1 MARKKSATARR
12 REGMMGG
19 TPTRAL
25 VMPLALSPDQH
36 AMYSQLADL
45 YNRVWG
51 SAVSWYDANRTVNAV
66 AAHKALYAGLR
77 GRFPQ
82 LPSQFVCNALRDAAG
97 AVRSWNSN
105 HPRRRWS
112 LRASRKRPTVRFDLR
127 TMGLR
132 GNLLTLSSMHGRK
145 RQRFLLP
152 PIPAWFDERYPERR
166 LQAAAL
172 VLDPND
178 LVTRLTLTFR
188 IPKAEPVEGRVLGV
202 DLGMHAL
209 YKDSEGGEYR
219 YPRVQRVRRRY
230 AYDRRTLQEKGT
242 RSAHRRLKAMGRREE
257 RFIRDVDHCA
267 AKRLADTPGIGVMA
281 FEDLARIR
289 RLARKGTRTGRRR
302 RNMLN
307 QWPFSQ
313 LQEFTA
319 YKAAAK
325 GIRVVM
331 VDPAYTSQR
340 CNRCGYVD
348 KGNRDRARFDCLN
361 CGHSDDADHNA
372 ALNIRDRA
380 IQSLG
385 QTQRP
390 GCGQPPMMDG
400 APTMASLGGESR
412 ESRPRP
418 SRDARRRGS

>member
-12 REGMMGG
+12 REGMADN

-25 VMPLALSPDQH
+25 VLPLALSPDQH
-36 AMYSQLADL
+36 AMYSRLADL

-51 SAVSWYDANRTVNAV
+51 SAVSWYDANHSVNA
-66 AAHKALYAGLR
+66 AAAQKALYYSLR
-77 GRFPQ
+77 ARFPQ
-82 LPSQFVCNALRDAAG
+82 LPAQFVCNALRDAAG

-132 GNLLTLSSMHGRK
+132 GNLLTLSSMHGLK

-152 PIPAWFDERYPERR
+152 SIPAWFDERYPERR
-166 LQAAAL
+166 LQAVTL

-242 RSAHRRLKAMGRREE
+242 RSAHRRLKAMRHREE
-257 RFIRDVDHCA
+257 RFIRDVNHRA
-267 AKRLADTPGIGVMA
+267 SKRLANTPNVSVIA
-281 FEDLARIR
+281 FEDLAYIR
-289 RLARKGTRTGRRR
+289 RQARKGTKTGRRR

-307 QWPFSQ
+307 QWPFAQ

-319 YKAAAK
+319 YKAARN
-325 GIRVVM
+325 GVRTMM
-331 VDPAYTSQR
+331 VNPAYTSQK

-348 KGNRDRARFDCLN
+348 ARNRDHARFDCLR
-361 CGHSDDADHNA
+361 CGHNDNADHNA

-380 IQSLG
+380 IQNLG
-385 QTQRP
+385 
-390 GCGQPPMMDG
+390 
-400 APTMASLGGESR
+400 
-412 ESRPRP
+412 
-418 SRDARRRGS
+418 

>member
-1 MARKKSATARR
+1 MS
-12 REGMMGG
+12 G

-36 AMYSQLADL
+36 AMYSRLADL

-66 AAHKALYAGLR
+66 GAHKALYAGLR

-105 HPRRRWS
+105 HPKRRWS
-112 LRASRKRPTVRFDLR
+112 LRASRRKPTIRFDLR

-132 GNLLTLSSMHGRK
+132 GNLLTLSSTHGQK

-152 PIPAWFDERYPERR
+152 PIPAWFDERYPGRR
-166 LQAAAL
+166 LQTVMLA
-172 VLDPND
+172 LDPTNP
-178 LVTRLTLTFR
+178 TARLTLTFR

-202 DLGMHAL
+202 DLGLHAL

-219 YPRVQRVRRRY
+219 YPQVQRVRRRY

-242 RSAHRRLKAMGRREE
+242 RSAHRRLKAIGKREE

-281 FEDLARIR
+281 FEDLTWIR
-289 RLARKGTRTGRRR
+289 RLARKGTRTGRKR

-348 KGNRDRARFDCLN
+348 KGNRDRARFDCLR

-385 QTQRP
+385 QTQ
-390 GCGQPPMMDG
+390 GQG
-400 APTMASLGGESR
+400 AVNHP
-412 ESRPRP
+412 
-418 SRDARRRGS
+418 

>member
-12 REGMMGG
+12 REGMADN

-25 VMPLALSPDQH
+25 VLPLALSPDQH
-36 AMYSQLADL
+36 AMYSRLADL

-51 SAVSWYDANRTVNAV
+51 SAVSWYDANHSVNA
-66 AAHKALYAGLR
+66 AAAQKALYYSLR
-77 GRFPQ
+77 ARFPQ
-82 LPSQFVCNALRDAAG
+82 LPAQFVCNALRDAAG

-132 GNLLTLSSMHGRK
+132 GNLLTLSSMHGLK

-152 PIPAWFDERYPERR
+152 SIPAWFDERYPERR
-166 LQAAAL
+166 LQAVTL

-242 RSAHRRLKAMGRREE
+242 RSAHRRLKAMRHREE
-257 RFIRDVDHCA
+257 RFIRDVNHRA
-267 AKRLADTPGIGVMA
+267 SKRLANTPNVSVIA
-281 FEDLARIR
+281 FEDLAYIR
-289 RLARKGTRTGRRR
+289 RQARKGAKTGRRR

-307 QWPFSQ
+307 QWPFAQ

-319 YKAAAK
+319 YKAARN
-325 GIRVVM
+325 GVRTMM
-331 VDPAYTSQR
+331 VNPAYTSQK

-348 KGNRDRARFDCLN
+348 ARNRDHARFDCLR
-361 CGHSDDADHNA
+361 CGHNDNADHNA

-380 IQSLG
+380 IQNLG
-385 QTQRP
+385 
-390 GCGQPPMMDG
+390 
-400 APTMASLGGESR
+400 
-412 ESRPRP
+412 
-418 SRDARRRGS
+418 

>member
-1 MARKKSATARR
+1 
-12 REGMMGG
+12 MGG

-36 AMYSQLADL
+36 AMYSRLADL

-51 SAVSWYDANRTVNAV
+51 SAVSWCDANHSVNAV
-66 AAHKALYAGLR
+66 AAQKALYYSLR
-77 GRFPQ
+77 ARFPQ
-82 LPSQFVCNALRDAAG
+82 LPAQFVCNALRDAAG

-105 HPRRRWS
+105 HPKRRWS
-112 LRASRKRPTVRFDLR
+112 LRASRRKPTVRFDLR
-127 TMGLR
+127 TMSLR
-132 GNLLTLSSMHGRK
+132 GNLLTLSSMHGQK

-152 PIPAWFDERYPERR
+152 SIPAWFDERYPERR
-166 LQAAAL
+166 LQAVTL
-172 VLDPND
+172 VLDPNG
-178 LVTRLTLTFR
+178 LMARLTLTFR

-242 RSAHRRLKAMGRREE
+242 RSAHRRLKAMSGREE

-289 RLARKGTRTGRRR
+289 RLARKGTRAGRRR

-325 GIRVVM
+325 GIQVVM

-348 KGNRDRARFDCLN
+348 KRNRDRARFDCLR

-385 QTQRP
+385 QTQ
-390 GCGQPPMMDG
+390 GQG
-400 APTMASLGGESR
+400 AVNHP
-412 ESRPRP
+412 
-418 SRDARRRGS
+418 

>member
-12 REGMMGG
+12 REDMVGD
-19 TPTRAL
+19 TPTRTL

-36 AMYSQLADL
+36 AMYSRLADL

-51 SAVSWYDANRTVNAV
+51 SAVSWYDANHTVSAV

-77 GRFPQ
+77 DRFPQ

-105 HPRRRWS
+105 HPKRGWS
-112 LRASRKRPTVRFDLR
+112 LRASRRKPTVRVDLR
-127 TMGLR
+127 TMSLR
-132 GNLLTLSSMHGRK
+132 GNLLTLSSMHGQK

-152 PIPAWFDERYPERR
+152 SIPAWFDERYPERR
-166 LQAAAL
+166 LQAVTL
-172 VLDPND
+172 VLDSNG
-178 LVTRLTLTFR
+178 LMARLTLTFR

-242 RSAHRRLKAMGRREE
+242 RSAHRRLKAMSGREE

-267 AKRLADTPGIGVMA
+267 AKRLAGTPGIGVMA
-281 FEDLARIR
+281 FEDLAYIR
-289 RLARKGTRTGRRR
+289 RQARKGTKTGRRR

-313 LQEFTA
+313 LQEFAA

-325 GIRVVM
+325 GIQVVM

-348 KGNRDRARFDCLN
+348 KRNRDRARFDCLR

-385 QTQRP
+385 QTQ
-390 GCGQPPMMDG
+390 GQG
-400 APTMASLGGESR
+400 AVNHP
-412 ESRPRP
+412 
-418 SRDARRRGS
+418 

>member
-1 MARKKSATARR
+1 MAGKKSATARR
-12 REGMMGG
+12 REGMADN

-25 VMPLALSPDQH
+25 VLPLALSPDQH
-36 AMYSQLADL
+36 AMYSRLADL

-51 SAVSWYDANRTVNAV
+51 SAVSWYDSNHTVNAV
-66 AAHKALYAGLR
+66 AAHKALYADLR

-105 HPRRRWS
+105 HPKRGWS
-112 LRASRKRPTVRFDLR
+112 LRASRKRPTISFDLR

-132 GNLLTLSSMHGRK
+132 GNLLTLNSMHGLK

-166 LQAAAL
+166 LQTVTL
-172 VLDPND
+172 VLGPTD
-178 LVTRLTLTFR
+178 LVARLTLTFR
-188 IPKAEPVEGRVLGV
+188 IPKVEPAKGKVLGV

-219 YPRVQRVRRRY
+219 YPRVQRVKRRY

-242 RSAHRRLKAMGRREE
+242 RSAHRRLKTMSGREE

-267 AKRLADTPGIGVMA
+267 AKRLADTPGIGVIA
-281 FEDLARIR
+281 FEDLSRIR
-289 RLARKGTRTGRRR
+289 RLARKGTRTGRKR

-307 QWPFSQ
+307 QWSFSQ

-325 GIRVVM
+325 GIKVVM
-331 VDPAYTSQR
+331 VNPAYTSQR
-340 CNRCGYVD
+340 CNACGYVD
-348 KGNRDRARFDCLN
+348 KGNRDRARFDCLR

-380 IQSLG
+380 LQSLG
-385 QTQRP
+385 QTQD
-390 GCGQPPMMDG
+390 QG
-400 APTMASLGGESR
+400 AV
-412 ESRPRP
+412 
-418 SRDARRRGS
+418 

>member
-1 MARKKSATARR
+1 MADN
-12 REGMMGG
+12 

-25 VMPLALSPDQH
+25 VLLLALSPDQH
-36 AMYSQLADL
+36 AMYSRLTDL

-51 SAVSWYDANRTVNAV
+51 SAVSWYDANHTVNAV
-66 AAHKALYAGLR
+66 GAHKALYAGLR
-77 GRFPQ
+77 DRFPQ
-82 LPSQFVCNALRDAAG
+82 LPSQFICNALRDAAG

-105 HPRRRWS
+105 HPKRRWS
-112 LRASRKRPTVRFDLR
+112 LRASRRKPTVRFDLR

-132 GNLLTLSSMHGRK
+132 GNLLTLSSMHGLK
-145 RQRFLLP
+145 RQKFLLP
-152 PIPAWFDERYPERR
+152 SIPAWFDERYPGRR
-166 LQAAAL
+166 LQTAAL
-172 VLDPND
+172 VLDPNG
-178 LVTRLTLTFR
+178 LVARLTLTFR

-202 DLGMHAL
+202 DLGLHAL

-219 YPRVQRVRRRY
+219 YPQVQRVRRRY

-242 RSAHRRLKAMGRREE
+242 RSAHRRLKAIGRREE
-257 RFIRDVDHCA
+257 RFIRDVDHRA

-281 FEDLARIR
+281 FEDLSRIR
-289 RLARKGTRTGRRR
+289 RLARKGTRTGRKR

-340 CNRCGYVD
+340 CNVCGYVD
-348 KGNRDRARFDCLN
+348 KGNRDHARFDCLN

-385 QTQRP
+385 QTQ
-390 GCGQPPMMDG
+390 GQG
-400 APTMASLGGESR
+400 AVNHP
-412 ESRPRP
+412 
-418 SRDARRRGS
+418 

>member
-12 REGMMGG
+12 REGMADN

-25 VMPLALSPDQH
+25 VLPLALSPDQH

-51 SAVSWYDANRTVNAV
+51 SAVSWYDANHTVNAV

-105 HPRRRWS
+105 HPKRRWS
-112 LRASRKRPTVRFDLR
+112 LRASRRKPTVRFDLR
-127 TMGLR
+127 TMCLR
-132 GNLLTLSSMHGRK
+132 GNLLTLSSMHGQK

-152 PIPAWFDERYPERR
+152 PIPAWFDERYPGRR
-166 LQAAAL
+166 LQTAAL

-202 DLGMHAL
+202 DLGLHAL

-242 RSAHRRLKAMGRREE
+242 RSAHRRLKAIGRREE
-257 RFIRDVDHCA
+257 RFIRDVDHRA

-289 RLARKGTRTGRRR
+289 RLARKGTRTGRER

-348 KGNRDRARFDCLN
+348 KGNRDRARFDCLR

-380 IQSLG
+380 IQTLG
-385 QTQRP
+385 
-390 GCGQPPMMDG
+390 
-400 APTMASLGGESR
+400 
-412 ESRPRP
+412 
-418 SRDARRRGS
+418 

>member
-12 REGMMGG
+12 REGMADNM
-19 TPTRAL
+19 PTRAL
-25 VMPLALSPDQH
+25 VLPLALSPDQH
-36 AMYSQLADL
+36 AMYSRLADL

-51 SAVSWYDANRTVNAV
+51 SAVSWCDVNHTVNAV
-66 AAHKALYAGLR
+66 TAHKALYAGLR

-105 HPRRRWS
+105 HPKRKWS
-112 LRASRKRPTVRFDLR
+112 LRASRKRPTIRFDAS

-132 GNLLTLSSMHGRK
+132 GNLLTLSSMHGQK

-152 PIPAWFDERYPERR
+152 PLPAWFDERYPERR
-166 LQAAAL
+166 LRTATL
-172 VLDPND
+172 VLDPNG
-178 LVTRLTLTFR
+178 LMARLTLTFR
-188 IPKAEPVEGRVLGV
+188 TPKAEPVEGRVLGV
-202 DLGMHAL
+202 DLGLHAL
-209 YKDSEGGEYR
+209 YKDSEGGECR

-242 RSAHRRLKAMGRREE
+242 RSAHRRLKAIGKREE

-281 FEDLARIR
+281 FEDLSRIR

-325 GIRVVM
+325 GIQVVM

-348 KGNRDRARFDCLN
+348 KGNRDRARFDCLR

-380 IQSLG
+380 IQTLG
-385 QTQRP
+385 
-390 GCGQPPMMDG
+390 
-400 APTMASLGGESR
+400 
-412 ESRPRP
+412 
-418 SRDARRRGS
+418 

>member
-1 MARKKSATARR
+1 MASFPESCVPSPRRIERNMTRRKSATARR
-12 REGMMGG
+12 REGMADNM
-19 TPTRAL
+19 PTRAL
-25 VMPLALSPDQH
+25 VLPLALSPDQH
-36 AMYSQLADL
+36 AMYARLADL

-66 AAHKALYAGLR
+66 GAHKALYAGLR
-77 GRFPQ
+77 DRFPQ

-105 HPRRRWS
+105 HPKRGWS
-112 LRASRKRPTVRFDLR
+112 LRASRRKPTVRFDLR

-132 GNLLTLSSMHGRK
+132 GNLLTLSSMHGLK

-152 PIPAWFDERYPERR
+152 SIPAWFDERYPERR
-166 LQAAAL
+166 LQAVTL
-172 VLDPND
+172 VLDPNG
-178 LVTRLTLTFR
+178 LMARLTLTFR

-202 DLGMHAL
+202 DLGMHVL
-209 YKDSEGGEYR
+209 YRDSGGGEYR

-242 RSAHRRLKAMGRREE
+242 RSARRRLKAMSGREE
-257 RFIRDVDHCA
+257 RFIRDVDHRA
-267 AKRLADTPGIGVMA
+267 AKRLADTPGIGVIA
-281 FEDLARIR
+281 FEDLTRIR
-289 RLARKGTRTGRRR
+289 RLARKGTKTSRRR
-302 RNMLN
+302 RSMLN

-325 GIRVVM
+325 GIQVVM
-331 VDPAYTSQR
+331 VDPAYTSQQ

-348 KGNRDRARFDCLN
+348 KRNRDRARFDCLR

-385 QTQRP
+385 QTQ
-390 GCGQPPMMDG
+390 GQG
-400 APTMASLGGESR
+400 AVNHP
-412 ESRPRP
+412 
-418 SRDARRRGS
+418 

>member
-12 REGMMGG
+12 REGMADN

-25 VMPLALSPDQH
+25 VLPLALSPDQH
-36 AMYSQLADL
+36 AMYSRLADL

-51 SAVSWYDANRTVNAV
+51 SAVSWCDANRTVNAV

-105 HPRRRWS
+105 HPKRKWS
-112 LRASRKRPTVRFDLR
+112 LRASRRKPTVRFDLR

-132 GNLLTLSSMHGRK
+132 GNLLTLSSMRGLK

-152 PIPAWFDERYPERR
+152 PIPAWFDERYPGRR
-166 LQAAAL
+166 LQTAAL
-172 VLDPND
+172 VLDPNS
-178 LVTRLTLTFR
+178 LEARLTLTFR
-188 IPKAEPVEGRVLGV
+188 TPKAEPVEGRVLGV
-202 DLGMHAL
+202 DLGLHAL

-219 YPRVQRVRRRY
+219 YPQVQRVRRRY

-242 RSAHRRLKAMGRREE
+242 RSAHRRLKAMSGREE

-267 AKRLADTPGIGVMA
+267 AKRLADTSGIGVIA
-281 FEDLARIR
+281 FEDLSQIR
-289 RLARKGTRTGRRR
+289 RLARKGTKTGRRR

-331 VDPAYTSQR
+331 VDPAYTSQQ

-348 KGNRDRARFDCLN
+348 KRNRDRARFDCLR

-380 IQSLG
+380 IQTLG
-385 QTQRP
+385 
-390 GCGQPPMMDG
+390 
-400 APTMASLGGESR
+400 
-412 ESRPRP
+412 
-418 SRDARRRGS
+418 

>member
-1 MARKKSATARR
+1 MS
-12 REGMMGG
+12 
-19 TPTRAL
+19 
-25 VMPLALSPDQH
+25 
-36 AMYSQLADL
+36 
-45 YNRVWG
+45 
-51 SAVSWYDANRTVNAV
+51 
-66 AAHKALYAGLR
+66 
-77 GRFPQ
+77 
-82 LPSQFVCNALRDAAG
+82 
-97 AVRSWNSN
+97 
-105 HPRRRWS
+105 
-112 LRASRKRPTVRFDLR
+112 
-127 TMGLR
+127 LR
-132 GNLLTLSSMHGRK
+132 GNLLTLSSMHGLK

-152 PIPAWFDERYPERR
+152 GMPEWFASRYPERR
-166 LQAAAL
+166 LQAVTL
-172 VLDPND
+172 VLDPTNP
-178 LVTRLTLTFR
+178 TARSTLTFR

-230 AYDRRTLQEKGT
+230 AYDRRALQEKGT
-242 RSAHRRLKAMGRREE
+242 RSAHRRLKAMKRREE

-307 QWPFSQ
+307 QWPFSR

-325 GIRVVM
+325 GIQVVM

-348 KGNRDRARFDCLN
+348 KGNRDRARFDCLR

-380 IQSLG
+380 IQTLG
-385 QTQRP
+385 
-390 GCGQPPMMDG
+390 
-400 APTMASLGGESR
+400 
-412 ESRPRP
+412 
-418 SRDARRRGS
+418 

>member
-1 MARKKSATARR
+1 
-12 REGMMGG
+12 MGG

-36 AMYSQLADL
+36 AMYSRLADL

-51 SAVSWYDANRTVNAV
+51 STVSWCDANHSVNAV
-66 AAHKALYAGLR
+66 AAQKALYYSLR
-77 GRFPQ
+77 ARFPQ
-82 LPSQFVCNALRDAAG
+82 LPAQFVCNALRDAAG

-105 HPRRRWS
+105 HPKRRWS
-112 LRASRKRPTVRFDLR
+112 LRASRRKPTVRFDLR

-132 GNLLTLSSMHGRK
+132 GNLLTLSSMHRQK

-152 PIPAWFDERYPERR
+152 SIPAWFDERYPGRR
-166 LQAAAL
+166 LQTAAL
-172 VLDPND
+172 VLDPNS
-178 LVTRLTLTFR
+178 LEARLTLTFR
-188 IPKAEPVEGRVLGV
+188 IPKAEPVEGKVLGV
-202 DLGMHAL
+202 DLGLHAL

-242 RSAHRRLKAMGRREE
+242 RSAHRRLKAIGRREE
-257 RFIRDVDHCA
+257 RFIRDVDHRA

-281 FEDLARIR
+281 FEDLTRIR
-289 RLARKGTRTGRRR
+289 RLARKGTRTGRKR

-325 GIRVVM
+325 GIQVVT
-331 VDPAYTSQR
+331 VDPVYTSQR

-385 QTQRP
+385 QTQ
-390 GCGQPPMMDG
+390 GQG
-400 APTMASLGGESR
+400 AVNHP
-412 ESRPRP
+412 
-418 SRDARRRGS
+418 

>member
-12 REGMMGG
+12 REGMADN

-25 VMPLALSPDQH
+25 VLPLALSPDQH
-36 AMYSQLADL
+36 AMYSRLADL

-51 SAVSWYDANRTVNAV
+51 SAVSWYDANHTVNAV
-66 AAHKALYAGLR
+66 GAHKALYAGLR
-77 GRFPQ
+77 DRFPQ

-105 HPRRRWS
+105 HPKRGWS
-112 LRASRKRPTVRFDLR
+112 LRASRRKPTVRFDLR
-127 TMGLR
+127 TMSLR
-132 GNLLTLSSMHGRK
+132 GNLLTLSSMHGQK

-152 PIPAWFDERYPERR
+152 SIPAWFDERYPERR
-166 LQAAAL
+166 LQAVTL
-172 VLDPND
+172 VLDSNG
-178 LVTRLTLTFR
+178 LMARLTLTFR

-230 AYDRRTLQEKGT
+230 AHNRRTLQEKGT
-242 RSAHRRLKAMGRREE
+242 RSAHRRLKAMSGREE

-281 FEDLARIR
+281 FEDLTRIR
-289 RLARKGTRTGRRR
+289 RLARKGTRTGRHR

-325 GIRVVM
+325 GIQVVM
-331 VDPAYTSQR
+331 VDPAYTSQW

-348 KGNRDRARFDCLN
+348 KGNRDHARFDCLR

-385 QTQRP
+385 QTQ
-390 GCGQPPMMDG
+390 GQG
-400 APTMASLGGESR
+400 AVNHP
-412 ESRPRP
+412 
-418 SRDARRRGS
+418 

>member
-1 MARKKSATARR
+1 MAGKKSATARR
-12 REGMMGG
+12 REGMADN

-25 VMPLALSPDQH
+25 VLPLALSPDQH
-36 AMYSQLADL
+36 AMYSRLADL

-66 AAHKALYAGLR
+66 GAHKALYAGLR

-105 HPRRRWS
+105 HPRRGWS
-112 LRASRKRPTVRFDLR
+112 LRASRKRPTVSFDLR

-132 GNLLTLSSMHGRK
+132 GNLLTLNSMHGLK

-166 LQAAAL
+166 LQTVTL
-172 VLDPND
+172 VLGPTD
-178 LVTRLTLTFR
+178 LVARLTLTFR
-188 IPKAEPVEGRVLGV
+188 IPKVEPAKGKVLGV

-219 YPRVQRVRRRY
+219 YPRVQRVKRRY

-242 RSAHRRLKAMGRREE
+242 RSAHRRLKTMSGREE

-267 AKRLADTPGIGVMA
+267 AKRLADTPGIGVIA
-281 FEDLARIR
+281 FEDLSRIR
-289 RLARKGTRTGRRR
+289 RLARKGTRTGRKR

-307 QWPFSQ
+307 QWSFSQ

-325 GIRVVM
+325 GIKVVM
-331 VDPAYTSQR
+331 VNPAYTSQR
-340 CNRCGYVD
+340 CNACGYVD
-348 KGNRDRARFDCLN
+348 KGNRDRARFDCLR

-380 IQSLG
+380 LQSLG
-385 QTQRP
+385 QTQD
-390 GCGQPPMMDG
+390 QG
-400 APTMASLGGESR
+400 AV
-412 ESRPRP
+412 
-418 SRDARRRGS
+418 

>member
-12 REGMMGG
+12 REGMADN

-25 VMPLALSPDQH
+25 VLPLALSPDQH

-51 SAVSWYDANRTVNAV
+51 SAVSWYDANHTVNAV

-105 HPRRRWS
+105 HPKRRWS
-112 LRASRKRPTVRFDLR
+112 LRASRRKPTVRFDLR
-127 TMGLR
+127 IMCLR
-132 GNLLTLSSMHGRK
+132 GNLLTLSSMHGQK

-152 PIPAWFDERYPERR
+152 PIPAWFDERYPGRR
-166 LQAAAL
+166 LQTAAL

-202 DLGMHAL
+202 DLGLHAL

-242 RSAHRRLKAMGRREE
+242 RSAHRRLKAIGRREE
-257 RFIRDVDHCA
+257 RFIRDVDHRA

-289 RLARKGTRTGRRR
+289 RLARKGTRTGRER

-348 KGNRDRARFDCLN
+348 KGNRDRARFDCLR

-380 IQSLG
+380 IQTLG
-385 QTQRP
+385 
-390 GCGQPPMMDG
+390 
-400 APTMASLGGESR
+400 
-412 ESRPRP
+412 
-418 SRDARRRGS
+418 

>member
-19 TPTRAL
+19 TPTRVL

-66 AAHKALYAGLR
+66 AAHKALYASLR

-105 HPRRRWS
+105 HPKRRWS
-112 LRASRKRPTVRFDLR
+112 LRASRRKPTVRFDLR

-132 GNLLTLSSMHGRK
+132 GNLLTLSSMHGLK

-152 PIPAWFDERYPERR
+152 GMPEWFASRYPERR
-166 LQAAAL
+166 LQTVTL

-178 LVTRLTLTFR
+178 LVARLTLTFR

-219 YPRVQRVRRRY
+219 YPQVQRVRRRY

-242 RSAHRRLKAMGRREE
+242 RSAHRRLKAIGKREE

-281 FEDLARIR
+281 FEDLTRIR

-313 LQEFTA
+313 LQEFAA

-325 GIRVVM
+325 GIQVVM

-385 QTQRP
+385 QTQ
-390 GCGQPPMMDG
+390 GQG
-400 APTMASLGGESR
+400 AVNHP
-412 ESRPRP
+412 
-418 SRDARRRGS
+418 

>member
-1 MARKKSATARR
+1 
-12 REGMMGG
+12 MGG

-36 AMYSQLADL
+36 AMHSRLADP

-51 SAVSWYDANRTVNAV
+51 SAVSWYDANHTVNAV
-66 AAHKALYAGLR
+66 GAHKALYAGLR
-77 GRFPQ
+77 GRFSQ
-82 LPSQFVCNALRDAAG
+82 LPSQFVRNALRDAAG

-105 HPRRRWS
+105 HPKRRWS
-112 LRASRKRPTVRFDLR
+112 LRASGKRPTIRFDLR

-132 GNLLTLSSMHGRK
+132 GNLLTLSSMHGQK
-145 RQRFLLP
+145 RQRFLSP
-152 PIPAWFDERYPERR
+152 PIPAWFDERHPERR
-166 LQAAAL
+166 LQAVTL

-178 LVTRLTLTFR
+178 LVTRLTPTFR

-219 YPRVQRVRRRY
+219 YPQVQRVRRRY

-242 RSAHRRLKAMGRREE
+242 RSAHRRLKAIGGREE

-281 FEDLARIR
+281 FEDLTRIR
-289 RLARKGTRTGRRR
+289 RLARKGARTGRRR

-348 KGNRDRARFDCLN
+348 KGNRDRARFDCLR

-385 QTQRP
+385 QTQ
-390 GCGQPPMMDG
+390 GQG
-400 APTMASLGGESR
+400 AVNHP
-412 ESRPRP
+412 
-418 SRDARRRGS
+418 

>member
-1 MARKKSATARR
+1 MTSFPESCVPSPRRIEQNMARKKSATARR
-12 REGMMGG
+12 REGMAGG
-19 TPTRAL
+19 TPVRAL
-25 VMPLALSPDQH
+25 VMPLALSFDQH
-36 AMYSQLADL
+36 AMYMEAAKL
-45 YNRVWG
+45 YNRMW
-51 SAVSWYDANRTVNAV
+51 SSIVSWYDAHHTVNAI
-66 AAHKALYAGLR
+66 AAHKALYYSLR
-77 GRFPQ
+77 AKYSQ
-82 LPSQFVCNALRDAAG
+82 LPAQFVCNALRDAAG
-97 AVRSWNSN
+97 AVRSWNSS
-105 HPRRRWS
+105 HPKRKWS
-112 LRASRKRPTVRFDLR
+112 LRASRRKPTIRFDAS
-127 TMGLR
+127 TMSLR
-132 GNLLTLSSMHGRK
+132 GNLLTLSSMHGLR

-152 PIPAWFDERYPERR
+152 GIPEWFASRYPERR
-166 LQAAAL
+166 LQTVTL
-172 VLDPND
+172 VLGSTD
-178 LVTRLTLTFR
+178 LVARLTLTFR
-188 IPKAEPVEGRVLGV
+188 IPKVEPAKGKVLGV

-219 YPRVQRVRRRY
+219 YPRVQRVRRRH

-242 RSAHRRLKAMGRREE
+242 RSAHRRLKAMKRREE
-257 RFIRDVDHCA
+257 RFIRDVDHRA
-267 AKRLADTPGIGVMA
+267 AKRLADTPGIGVIA

-289 RLARKGTRTGRRR
+289 RLARKGTRTSKHR

-348 KGNRDRARFDCLN
+348 KRNRDRARFDCLR

-380 IQSLG
+380 LQSLG
-385 QTQRP
+385 QTQ
-390 GCGQPPMMDG
+390 GQG
-400 APTMASLGGESR
+400 AVSHP
-412 ESRPRP
+412 
-418 SRDARRRGS
+418 

>member
-12 REGMMGG
+12 REGMADN

-25 VMPLALSPDQH
+25 VVPLALSPDQH
-36 AMYSQLADL
+36 AMYSRLADL

-51 SAVSWYDANRTVNAV
+51 SAVSWYDANHTVSAV

-77 GRFPQ
+77 DRFPQ

-105 HPRRRWS
+105 HPKRGWS
-112 LRASRKRPTVRFDLR
+112 LRASRRKPTVRFDLR
-127 TMGLR
+127 TMSLR
-132 GNLLTLSSMHGRK
+132 GNLLTLSSMHGQK

-152 PIPAWFDERYPERR
+152 SIPAWFDERYPERR
-166 LQAAAL
+166 LQAVTL
-172 VLDPND
+172 VLDSNG
-178 LVTRLTLTFR
+178 LMARLTLTFR

-209 YKDSEGGEYR
+209 YRDSEGGEYR

-242 RSAHRRLKAMGRREE
+242 RSAHRRLKAMSGREE

-267 AKRLADTPGIGVMA
+267 AKRLADTPGIGVIA

-325 GIRVVM
+325 GIQVVM

-340 CNRCGYVD
+340 CNACGYVD
-348 KGNRDRARFDCLN
+348 KRNRDRARFDCLR

-372 ALNIRDRA
+372 ALNIRDRTL
-380 IQSLG
+380 QSLG
-385 QTQRP
+385 
-390 GCGQPPMMDG
+390 
-400 APTMASLGGESR
+400 
-412 ESRPRP
+412 
-418 SRDARRRGS
+418 

>member
-1 MARKKSATARR
+1 MA
-12 REGMMGG
+12 GG
-19 TPTRAL
+19 TPVRAL
-25 VMPLALSPDQH
+25 VMPLALSSDQH
-36 AMYSQLADL
+36 AMYMEAAKL
-45 YNRVWG
+45 YNRMWG
-51 SAVSWYDANRTVNAV
+51 SIVSWYDAHHTVNAI
-66 AAHKALYAGLR
+66 AAHKALYYNLR
-77 GRFPQ
+77 AKYPQ
-82 LPSQFVCNALRDAAG
+82 LPAQFVCNALRDAAG
-97 AVRSWNSN
+97 AVRSWNSS
-105 HPRRRWS
+105 HPRRKWS
-112 LRASRKRPTVRFDLR
+112 LRASRRKPTIRFDAS
-127 TMGLR
+127 TMSLR

-145 RQRFLLP
+145 RQRFLLSP
-152 PIPAWFDERYPERR
+152 TPAWFDERYPERR
-166 LQAAAL
+166 LQTAAL
-172 VLDPND
+172 VLDPDD
-178 LVTRLTLTFR
+178 LTARLTLTFR
-188 IPKAEPVEGRVLGV
+188 IPKAEPAEGKVLGV

-242 RSAHRRLKAMGRREE
+242 RSAHRRLKAMKRREE
-257 RFIRDVDHCA
+257 RFIRDVDHRA

-313 LQEFTA
+313 LQEFTS

-325 GIRVVM
+325 GIQVVM

-348 KGNRDRARFDCLN
+348 KGNRDRARFDRLR

-385 QTQRP
+385 QTQ
-390 GCGQPPMMDG
+390 GQG
-400 APTMASLGGESR
+400 AVNHP
-412 ESRPRP
+412 
-418 SRDARRRGS
+418 

>member
-12 REGMMGG
+12 REGMADN

-36 AMYSQLADL
+36 AMYSRLADL

-66 AAHKALYAGLR
+66 AAHKALYADLR

-105 HPRRRWS
+105 HPKRRWS

-132 GNLLTLSSMHGRK
+132 GNLLTLSSMHGQK

-166 LQAAAL
+166 LQAVTL
-172 VLDPND
+172 VLDPTNP
-178 LVTRLTLTFR
+178 TARLTLTFR
-188 IPKAEPVEGRVLGV
+188 TPKTEPVEGKVLGV

-219 YPRVQRVRRRY
+219 YPQVQRVRRRY

-242 RSAHRRLKAMGRREE
+242 RSAHRRLKAIGKREE
-257 RFIRDVDHCA
+257 RFIRDVDHRA

-281 FEDLARIR
+281 FEDLSQIR
-289 RLARKGTRTGRRR
+289 RLARKGTRTGRKR

-385 QTQRP
+385 QTQ
-390 GCGQPPMMDG
+390 GQG
-400 APTMASLGGESR
+400 AVNHP
-412 ESRPRP
+412 
-418 SRDARRRGS
+418 

>member
-1 MARKKSATARR
+1 
-12 REGMMGG
+12 MMGG

-36 AMYSQLADL
+36 AMYSRLADL

-51 SAVSWYDANRTVNAV
+51 SAVSWCDANHSVNAV
-66 AAHKALYAGLR
+66 AAQKALYYSLR
-77 GRFPQ
+77 ARFPQ
-82 LPSQFVCNALRDAAG
+82 LPAQFVCNALRDAAG

-105 HPRRRWS
+105 HPKRRWS
-112 LRASRKRPTVRFDLR
+112 LRASRRKPTVRFDLR
-127 TMGLR
+127 TMSLR
-132 GNLLTLSSMHGRK
+132 GNLLTLSSMHGQK

-152 PIPAWFDERYPERR
+152 SIPAWFDERYPERR
-166 LQAAAL
+166 LQAVTL
-172 VLDPND
+172 VLDPNG
-178 LVTRLTLTFR
+178 LMARLTLTFR

-242 RSAHRRLKAMGRREE
+242 RSAHRRLKAMSGREE

-289 RLARKGTRTGRRR
+289 RLARKGTRAGRRR

-325 GIRVVM
+325 GIQVVM

-348 KGNRDRARFDCLN
+348 KRNRDRARFDCLR

-385 QTQRP
+385 QTQ
-390 GCGQPPMMDG
+390 GQG
-400 APTMASLGGESR
+400 AVNHP
-412 ESRPRP
+412 
-418 SRDARRRGS
+418 

>member
-12 REGMMGG
+12 REGMANN

-25 VMPLALSPDQH
+25 VLPLALSPDQH
-36 AMYSQLADL
+36 AMYSRLADL

-51 SAVSWYDANRTVNAV
+51 SAVSWYDANHTVSAV

-77 GRFPQ
+77 DRFPQ

-105 HPRRRWS
+105 HPKRGWS
-112 LRASRKRPTVRFDLR
+112 LRASRRKPTVRFDLR

-132 GNLLTLSSMHGRK
+132 GNLLTLSSMHGLK

-152 PIPAWFDERYPERR
+152 GMPEWFASRYPERR
-166 LQAAAL
+166 LQAVTL
-172 VLDPND
+172 VLDSND
-178 LVTRLTLTFR
+178 LMTRLTLTFR
-188 IPKAEPVEGRVLGV
+188 IPKAEPAKGKVLGV

-242 RSAHRRLKAMGRREE
+242 RSAHRRLKAMSGREE

-281 FEDLARIR
+281 FEDLTRIR

-340 CNRCGYVD
+340 CNACGYAD
-348 KGNRDRARFDCLN
+348 KGNRDRARFDCLR
-361 CGHSDDADHNA
+361 CGHGDDADHNA

-385 QTQRP
+385 
-390 GCGQPPMMDG
+390 
-400 APTMASLGGESR
+400 
-412 ESRPRP
+412 
-418 SRDARRRGS
+418 

>member
-1 MARKKSATARR
+1 
-12 REGMMGG
+12 MMGG

-36 AMYSQLADL
+36 AMYSRLADL

-51 SAVSWYDANRTVNAV
+51 STVSWCDANHSANAV
-66 AAHKALYAGLR
+66 AAQKALYYSLR
-77 GRFPQ
+77 ARFPQ
-82 LPSQFVCNALRDAAG
+82 LPAQFVCNALRDAAG
-97 AVRSWNSN
+97 AVRSWNSS

-112 LRASRKRPTVRFDLR
+112 LRASRRKPTVRFDLR

-132 GNLLTLSSMHGRK
+132 GNLLTLSSMHGLK

-152 PIPAWFDERYPERR
+152 GMPEWFASRYPERR
-166 LQAAAL
+166 LQTVTL
-172 VLDPND
+172 VLDPTNP
-178 LVTRLTLTFR
+178 TARLTLTFR
-188 IPKAEPVEGRVLGV
+188 IPKTEPAEGRVFGV
-202 DLGMHAL
+202 DLGLHAL

-219 YPRVQRVRRRY
+219 YLQVQRVRRRY

-242 RSAHRRLKAMGRREE
+242 RSAHRRLKAIGKREE
-257 RFIRDVDHCA
+257 RFIRDVDHRA

-281 FEDLARIR
+281 FEDLSQIR

-313 LQEFTA
+313 LQEFAA

-325 GIRVVM
+325 GIQVVM

-385 QTQRP
+385 QTQ
-390 GCGQPPMMDG
+390 GQG
-400 APTMASLGGESR
+400 AVNHP
-412 ESRPRP
+412 
-418 SRDARRRGS
+418 

>member
-1 MARKKSATARR
+1 
-12 REGMMGG
+12 MGG

-36 AMYSQLADL
+36 AMYSRLADL

-51 SAVSWYDANRTVNAV
+51 STVSWCDANHSVNAV
-66 AAHKALYAGLR
+66 AAQKALYYSLR
-77 GRFPQ
+77 ARFPQ
-82 LPSQFVCNALRDAAG
+82 LPAQFVCNALRDAAG

-105 HPRRRWS
+105 HPKRRWS
-112 LRASRKRPTVRFDLR
+112 LRASRRKPTVRFDLR

-132 GNLLTLSSMHGRK
+132 GNLLTLSSMHGQK

-152 PIPAWFDERYPERR
+152 PIPAWFDERYPGRR
-166 LQAAAL
+166 LQTAAL
-172 VLDPND
+172 VLDPNS
-178 LVTRLTLTFR
+178 LEARLTLTFR

-202 DLGMHAL
+202 DLGLHAL

-219 YPRVQRVRRRY
+219 YPRVQRVKRRY

-242 RSAHRRLKAMGRREE
+242 RSAHRRLKAIGRREE
-257 RFIRDVDHCA
+257 RFIRDVDHRA

-289 RLARKGTRTGRRR
+289 RLARKGTRAGRRR

-313 LQEFTA
+313 LQEFTS

-325 GIRVVM
+325 GIQVVM

-348 KGNRDRARFDCLN
+348 KGNRDRARFDCPR
-361 CGHSDDADHNA
+361 CGHSDDANHNA

-385 QTQRP
+385 QTQ
-390 GCGQPPMMDG
+390 GQG
-400 APTMASLGGESR
+400 AVNHP
-412 ESRPRP
+412 
-418 SRDARRRGS
+418 

>member
-1 MARKKSATARR
+1 
-12 REGMMGG
+12 MGG
-19 TPTRAL
+19 TPTRVL
-25 VMPLALSPDQH
+25 VMPLALSPNQH
-36 AMYSQLADL
+36 AMYSRLADL

-51 SAVSWYDANRTVNAV
+51 SAVSWYDANHSVNAV
-66 AAHKALYAGLR
+66 GAHKALYAGLR

-105 HPRRRWS
+105 HPKRRWS
-112 LRASRKRPTVRFDLR
+112 LRASRRKPTVRFDLR

-132 GNLLTLSSMHGRK
+132 GNLLTLSSMHRLK

-152 PIPAWFDERYPERR
+152 GMPEWFASRYPERR
-166 LQAAAL
+166 LQTVTL

-178 LVTRLTLTFR
+178 LVARLTLTFR

-209 YKDSEGGEYR
+209 YKDSEGDEYR
-219 YPRVQRVRRRY
+219 YPQVQRVRRRY

-242 RSAHRRLKAMGRREE
+242 RSAHRRLKAIGKREE

-281 FEDLARIR
+281 FEDLTRIR

-313 LQEFTA
+313 LQEFAA

-325 GIRVVM
+325 GIQVVM

-380 IQSLG
+380 IQSFG
-385 QTQRP
+385 QTQ
-390 GCGQPPMMDG
+390 GQG
-400 APTMASLGGESR
+400 AVNHP
-412 ESRPRP
+412 
-418 SRDARRRGS
+418 